1 MGLRLDKRNINLHKC
16 YRTLVDQGYLP
27 KNHKL
32 QPRLMVELDYW
43 TARIVA
49 EAYWEDTKKR
59 TNAKSID
66 HKGLQKTPRRL
77 ALS

>member
-1 MGLRLDKRNINLHKC
+1 
-16 YRTLVDQGYLP
+16 
-27 KNHKL
+27 
-32 QPRLMVELDYW
+32 MVELDYW